1 MTSKTRAAAPIA
13 AARRVVKPLQAK
25 TAMIRVEAAGLPHAH
40 ATTIR
45 LRLGYITPV
54 RFPTPMII
62 AALAAASVFLPAA
75 ASAAPATPPQPIQL
89 SAGGG
94 WQVRDDAAAPAKPQP
109 PPPDESEEGSE
120 GATPN
125 RVRTEQVTEDGAYRG
140 TRVPSVFDP
149 TVVPDLFGGQV
160 KVYRLRFRA
169 PKTKRFKWLLRFEQA
184 RRRTTVFLNRRR
196 LGVSVDP
203 YTPFQ
208 MEAKGLR
215 PGEMNVLHVYVDNRK
230 DPRLPEGWWN
240 WGGITRPVWLV
251 PKGRMTLSDLGLLS
265 NVVCKGPASG
275 CKAGLIVDGLM
286 SRLPEEGPR
295 FVRKGRKRYRLAATQ
310 PKLTVRLRSPVGR
323 VTRKTFT
330 LKGSRKGRRRQLL
343 ELPVPA
349 PKLWSPERPQLYSAS
364 ATLSYKGRVEQVER
378 KRIGLRSVK
387 VKGTQLYLN
396 NRPIQLRGA
405 SIHDDFPGVGAA
417 VSGHEMDTTV
427 RELKELG
434 ANVTRSHYVL
444 SEAMLSR
451 LDRAGIL
458 VWNQAPVWQRDHGAN
473 LLRIPSERRR
483 AHAQVLRTVKA
494 ARNHPSVITHSVAN
508 ELTFTP
514 DRKPWTRRFLIDAA
528 EATRDLD
535 PTLPVALDIK
545 GRPGFE
551 EQFTYQR
558 FDILG
563 INQYFGWYPWVE
575 DFNTLEPYLRE
586 MHDLY
591 PDTAL
596 VMTEFGAE
604 GRPDMASSEPETKGS
619 YGFQEMHVARTL
631 DLVDRLPFMNGAIH
645 WTLREF
651 EIYPG
656 WRGGAVSGPGANT
669 RHHKGLLT
677 YDGGKKP
684 AWSVARDHFLRV
696 PLYR

>member
-1 MTSKTRAAAPIA
+1 MIA
-13 AARRVVKPLQAK
+13 AAAAVLLCAP
-25 TAMIRVEAAGLPHAH
+25 AAG
-40 ATTIR
+40 
-45 LRLGYITPV
+45 
-54 RFPTPMII
+54 
-62 AALAAASVFLPAA
+62 
-75 ASAAPATPPQPIQL
+75 AAPAKPPKPVQL
-89 SAGGG
+89 SAMGG
-94 WQVRDDAAAPAKPQP
+94 WEIRDDAAAPAKPQP

-125 RVRTEQVTEDGAYRG
+125 RVRTQQIREDGAFRPA
-140 TRVPSVFDP
+140 RVPGVFDASVAP
-149 TVVPDLFGGQV
+149 KLFGGQV
-160 KVYRLRFRA
+160 KVYRLRFTA
-169 PKTKRFKWLLRFEQA
+169 PKTRRFRWILRFEQA
-184 RRRTTVFLNRRR
+184 RRRTTVVLNGRR
-196 LGVSVDP
+196 LGVHIDP
-203 YTPFQ
+203 YTPFDI
-208 MEAKGLR
+208 EAKGLR
-215 PGEMNVLHVYVDNRK
+215 RGRSNELLVYVDSRK

-265 NVVCKGPASG
+265 DVTCRGPATA
-275 CKAGLIVDGLM
+275 CRAGLIVDGLL
-286 SRLPEEGPR
+286 SRLPKEKPR
-295 FVRKGRKRYRLAATQ
+295 FARKRRKRVRLPATQ
-310 PKLTVRLRSPVGR
+310 PKLTVRLRSPLGR

-330 LKGSRKGRRRQLL
+330 LKGSRKRRRRQEL
-343 ELPVPA
+343 ELRVPA
-349 PKLWSPERPQLYSAS
+349 PQLWSPDRPQLYDARVS
-364 ATLSYKGRVEQVER
+364 LSYKGRVQQYER
-378 KRIGLRSVK
+378 KKIGLRSVK
-387 VKGTQLYLN
+387 VKGSQIFLN
-396 NRPIQLRGA
+396 NRPIHLRGA
-405 SIHDDFPGVGAA
+405 SIHDDFSGLGAA
-417 VSGHEMDTTV
+417 VSGPAMDTTI

-434 ANVTRSHYVL
+434 ANVTRSHYVQ
-444 SEAMLSR
+444 SEAMLRR

-473 LLRIPSERRR
+473 LMRIPLERRR

-535 PTLPVALDIK
+535 PTLPVSLDIK

-591 PDTAL
+591 PSTAL

-604 GRPDMASSEPETKGS
+604 GRPDMAASDPEVKGS
-619 YGFQEMHVARTL
+619 YGFQKMHVERTL

-656 WRGGAVSGPGANT
+656 WRGGAVNGPGDNM

-684 AWSVARDHFLRV
+684 AWSAARERFLRT
-696 PLYR
+696 PFYR